1 MDPRQLVNQ
10 LRSASPQLPFEV
22 PINGSTLRCT
32 ELLRHLNG
40 KRLVCG
46 GTLDDR
52 EVVAKIYID
61 PARAGV
67 HAEREARGARAML
80 ARGVRTADLLA
91 TACAGEAHIVVYERI
106 FPARTASEAWDASLH
121 EAERGDLFRKLV
133 EAVAL
138 QHDAGLLQEDLHLG
152 NFLLRDDDVYTLDAA
167 AIAVQRGP
175 IAPAKALDNL
185 ALLCAQLPPE
195 HDCAALAAFDDYA
208 RVRNWSITPRDRATL
223 RHAITQRR
231 ARRERIYLKKI
242 FRESSAFVSRKC
254 FDHYYV
260 CDRRDYS
267 AAMQQALDD
276 PESLFTNAHYLK
288 RGNTATVAVTHIDG
302 RAVVIKRY
310 NLKNAAHALKRA
322 FQPTRAAISW
332 RNAQRLRFYDIAT
345 PRPIALI
352 ERRIGPLRRVSYFL
366 AEHSQ
371 GEDCAQFLTR
381 ADISEQ
387 RRTAV
392 AERIVALIERLRAL
406 NLSHGDMKATNIL
419 IAADQPALIDL
430 DAMRK
435 HSNTAAAS
443 HALQRDLQ
451 RFMQNWENSP
461 AAAHLFKA
469 LLEAN
474 GTVSTSTDTIAS

>member
-167 AIAVQRGP
+167 AIAIQRVP

-195 HDCAALAAFDDYA
+195 HDGAALAAFDDYA

-223 RHAITQRR
+223 RHAI
-231 ARRERIYLKKI
+231 
-242 FRESSAFVSRKC
+242 
-254 FDHYYV
+254 
-260 CDRRDYS
+260 
-267 AAMQQALDD
+267 
-276 PESLFTNAHYLK
+276 
-288 RGNTATVAVTHIDG
+288 
-302 RAVVIKRY
+302 
-310 NLKNAAHALKRA
+310 
-322 FQPTRAAISW
+322 
-332 RNAQRLRFYDIAT
+332 
-345 PRPIALI
+345 
-352 ERRIGPLRRVSYFL
+352 
-366 AEHSQ
+366 
-371 GEDCAQFLTR
+371 
-381 ADISEQ
+381 
-387 RRTAV
+387 
-392 AERIVALIERLRAL
+392 
-406 NLSHGDMKATNIL
+406 
-419 IAADQPALIDL
+419 
-430 DAMRK
+430 
-435 HSNTAAAS
+435 
-443 HALQRDLQ
+443 
-451 RFMQNWENSP
+451 
-461 AAAHLFKA
+461 
-469 LLEAN
+469 
-474 GTVSTSTDTIAS
+474 